1 MHVEFRD
8 ILKDPPPRE
17 LLEKHVAGDRVA
29 DFLGRRSPVL
39 KERGIP
45 ASKQDAIDLMLEQP
59 NVIRRP
65 VLVKGSRVVFG
76 FDKEAYRSLLG

>member
-1 MHVEFRD
+1 MRE
-8 ILKDPPPRE
+8 PPPRE
-17 LLEKHVAGDRVA
+17 LLEKHVAADRVA

-39 KERGIP
+39 KERGMP
-45 ASKQDAIDLMLEQP
+45 SSKEEAIGLMLDQP

-76 FDKEAYRSLLG
+76 FDEDTYRAIFGRP